1 MGACL
6 AKPDGHAPAGPGP
19 PLQEIAAV
27 TDVVKPAHNG
37 AVAAKPTTNGGLGH
51 DVVKPGGSPAPVAL
65 LAHTPP
71 EVMEAPYEAERL
83 KAVRALNLI
92 GATPKPKFESITA
105 LMKQMFETPVAAVTL
120 IDDDLHFIARAG
132 DWACSA
138 GRQGSF
144 CDWILVP
151 ELPQMLI
158 VEDARKDPRFRS
170 NPFVVGEPHIRFYAG
185 APLVSSY
192 QHAHRYGTLCVF
204 DFKPRRFDAT
214 KYTMLAHFAEI
225 VVREME
231 RELVMLLQQ
240 REMSSARS
248 AETHLTR
255 AMDSFHEGIIL
266 LDLSQSSWHI
276 LYSNDTFR
284 RITGLHNE
292 LAGEDGTAPNGAAAA
307 DFWRLFSH
315 VTTGSKSS
323 YSAALL
329 AMSTGGDFSLQV
341 RPVAGQRQEVLTFK
355 FRPADTDQL
364 RSGMPHIGIP
374 AWIDSA
380 ARAEEEEVESFLGNG
395 GADPSAA
402 AANAVAPNRSR
413 QLSQHLP
420 SHYFGVIAG
429 TAASTPQA
437 LSTCGTVMGTAGS
450 EPLPEPEAPPAN
462 GNLDL
467 GLGFGSMVEG
477 GAVSPTHILPSFIQL
492 RPEVLEEVQLGPLI
506 GTGSMGRCYRGMWQG
521 GRVAVKIIECW
532 EPLGGSSTP
541 PMSTSDLPPQGTQA
555 AVVEA
560 LLARSLSHP
569 HIVTTFSHGMS
580 AMEVR
585 EMARRHSQV
594 WIVQEFCNRGSL
606 LDAIDKGSL
615 HLADEGP
622 NMQAILLSAQEIAGA
637 CAYLHGHGVIHGD
650 LTPSNVLLTSA
661 TKDKRR
667 WICKVCDFGLAKHAG
682 GSNELQ
688 SSAFG
693 TVAYMPPELLAEG
706 KLSKS
711 ADVYSFGIML
721 LEMYH
726 GQRAWLGVPPL
737 KVLSKV
743 TAGMLPFEFPSEA
756 PQALTSL
763 MRRCLDLSPEQRPTF
778 AAILSE
784 VQDLIRSSSRPG
796 TPAARHS
803 RGASLSAS
811 TLPLVSGAA
820 MLAAPAGTLGSG
832 NSMVSAPSGGGIRL
846 STGRPKG
853 WQGDDLPAPARAG
866 SSGIPT
872 AAAGISSPP
881 SGVASPFA
889 AMSPFATPPPEP
901 ASPTD

>member
-19 PLQEIAAV
+19 PLQEIAAA

-37 AVAAKPTTNGGLGH
+37 AVAAKPTTNGGLQH
-51 DVVKPGGSPAPVAL
+51 DVVKTGGSPAPVAL

-71 EVMEAPYEAERL
+71 EVMEVPYEAERL

-158 VEDARKDPRFRS
+158 VEDARKDPRQARVDINTSTACGSAFRS

-284 RITGLHNE
+284 RLTGLHNE
-292 LAGEDGTAPNGAAAA
+292 LAGEDGTAPTGAPPA

-364 RSGMPHIGIP
+364 RSGMPHVGIP

-380 ARAEEEEVESFLGNG
+380 ARAEEEEVESFLGDG

-467 GLGFGSMVEG
+467 GPGFGSMVEG

-580 AMEVR
+580 AMEV
-585 EMARRHSQV
+585 
-594 WIVQEFCNRGSL
+594 GSR
-606 LDAIDKGSL
+606 DGA
-615 HLADEGP
+615 
-622 NMQAILLSAQEIAGA
+622 QALAGA

-811 TLPLVSGAA
+811 GLPVVSGAA
-820 MLAAPAGTLGSG
+820 MLTAPAGTLGSA

-853 WQGDDLPAPARAG
+853 WQMDDLPARAG

-872 AAAGISSPP
+872 AAAGITSPP

-901 ASPTD
+901 ASPKD